1 MVIKYHL
8 RVQLKMI
15 ITTICKNCGYS
26 HKEVSDFNDAR
37 KRIAIA
43 INFSINGTTVL
54 VETDKC
60 FKCPRP

>member
-1 MVIKYHL
+1 
-8 RVQLKMI
+8 MI

-26 HKEVSDFNDAR
+26 HKEISDFNDAR

-54 VETDKC
+54 VEANKC

>member
-1 MVIKYHL
+1 MVTKYHL
-8 RVQLKMI
+8 RVQLKMV

-26 HKEVSDFNDAR
+26 YKEISDFNDAR
-37 KRIAIA
+37 KRIAKA

-60 FKCPRP
+60 FECPRS

>member
-1 MVIKYHL
+1 
-8 RVQLKMI
+8 MI

-26 HKEVSDFNDAR
+26 HKGISDFNDAR

-60 FKCPRP
+60 FKCPRS

>member
-26 HKEVSDFNDAR
+26 HKEISDFNDAR

-54 VETDKC
+54 VEANKC
-60 FKCPRP
+60 FKSPRP